1 MLRTYGNIHYSVKNQ
16 TSNIPTNYIEI
27 YQTLII
33 NWHCD
38 KDLMKIFIAAPAW
51 AGARCSSLKL
61 WRRRGIN
68 EQAIKTF
75 IANIWWSK
83 TDNSCWGC
91 TEVIKSAHEYMCSST
106 TTTFHFNWG
115 VPKPTNFSV
124 EKEPPT
130 VFPTRHPATQGTEGK
145 ASTENMQARITSS
158 FLALNVRSRM
168 LRCWFT
174 SSANSLTDWAPFISK
189 CSELHSSLTETKSLV
204 SSWERHYF
212 KTPPSSWW
220 NFYQY
225 SHIHVIWRRFRLLRF
240 VTLDT

>member
-1 MLRTYGNIHYSVKNQ
+1 MKNQ

-27 YQTLII
+27 YHTLII

-124 EKEPPT
+124 ERATDGIPYTSPSNTGNWRKSQHGKYASKDYEL
-130 VFPTRHPATQGTEGK
+130 FPCT
-145 ASTENMQARITSS
+145 
-158 FLALNVRSRM
+158 
-168 LRCWFT
+168 
-174 SSANSLTDWAPFISK
+174 
-189 CSELHSSLTETKSLV
+189 
-204 SSWERHYF
+204 
-212 KTPPSSWW
+212 
-220 NFYQY
+220 
-225 SHIHVIWRRFRLLRF
+225 
-240 VTLDT
+240 